1 MLTVLK
7 VFNGNGLNVLFFHI
21 ISFFFFA
28 KLVNYEENRMSYKPL
43 ILSYM
48 LLIDN

>member
-7 VFNGNGLNVLFFHI
+7 VFNGNGLNVLFSILFPF
-21 ISFFFFA
+21 SFA